1 MIGRDRARRRANV
14 AEPAASRRR
23 RVAAMPFIFVV
34 VFIDVLGIGIA
45 LPVLPLLVGEFT
57 ASRELQ
63 SYWYG
68 ALVVVYGVMQFFCA
82 PLLGALSDRFG
93 RRPLLLWSL
102 LGLGA
107 HFLLLALAPSLAW
120 MFVARVLGGTAGA
133 SFTVANAYASD
144 VSSAER
150 RAAAFG
156 LIGAAFGLGFI
167 FGPMIGG
174 LLGAA
179 DLRLP
184 FYAAAGLSLINA
196 IYGYLVVPESL
207 PSERRTSFS
216 LKRANPVSALF
227 ALVRHHE
234 VGNLVAVFALM
245 VLAQLILQVTWVL
258 YTNFRFGW
266 GPRDNGFALF
276 LVGLVATVVQGALLS
291 RLLQRFGEVRLAL
304 AGLAVGMIAYLCY
317 GLAQHDWMM
326 YAIIVGNFLSFAAGP
341 ALQAV
346 ISNAMGPSEQGITMG
361 ALNSINS
368 IMFVVAPAI
377 GTPLLAAVSH
387 LPPSDWKV
395 GTTFYLS
402 AILQVI
408 ALVLARRHFAVRRVE
423 RTA

>member
-1 MIGRDRARRRANV
+1 
-14 AEPAASRRR
+14 
-23 RVAAMPFIFVV
+23 MPFIFVV

-107 HFLLLALAPSLAW
+107 HFLLLALAPSLPW
-120 MFVARVLGGTAGA
+120 MFAARVLGGTAGA

-144 VSSAER
+144 VTASNR

-156 LIGAAFGLGFI
+156 LVGAAFGLGFI
-167 FGPMIGG
+167 FGPMLGG

-184 FYAAAGLSLINA
+184 FYAAAGLSLLNA
-196 IYGYLVVPESL
+196 AYGYFVVPESL
-207 PSERRTSFS
+207 PPDRRAPFS
-216 LKRANPVSALF
+216 IARANPLAALF
-227 ALVRHHE
+227 ALVRHRE
-234 VGNLVAVFALM
+234 IGSLVVVFALM

-258 YTNFRFGW
+258 YTNFRFDW

-276 LVGLVATVVQGALLS
+276 LVGLVAAVVQGALLA

-304 AGLAVGMIAYLCY
+304 AGLAVGMIAYLGY
-317 GLAQHDWMM
+317 GLAPHGWMM

-346 ISNAMGPSEQGITMG
+346 VSNAVGPAEQGVTMG

-368 IMFVVAPAI
+368 IMFVLAPAI
-377 GTPLLAAVSH
+377 GTPLLAQVAR
-387 LPPSDWKV
+387 LPPSDWRV
-395 GTTFYLS
+395 GATFFVS
-402 AILQVI
+402 AILQAI
-408 ALVLARRHFAVRRVE
+408 ALVLARRHFAYRRVASA
-423 RTA
+423 T

>member
-1 MIGRDRARRRANV
+1 
-14 AEPAASRRR
+14 
-23 RVAAMPFIFVV
+23 MPFIFVV

-68 ALVVVYGVMQFFCA
+68 ALVITYGVMQFFCA

-120 MFVARVLGGTAGA
+120 MFVARLLGGTAGA
-133 SFTVANAYASD
+133 SFAVANAYASD
-144 VSSAER
+144 VSSSDR

-156 LIGAAFGLGFI
+156 LVGAAFGLGFI
-167 FGPMIGG
+167 FGPMLGG

-184 FYAAAGLSLINA
+184 FYAAAALSLVNA
-196 IYGYLVVPESL
+196 AYGYFVVPESL
-207 PSERRTSFS
+207 PRERRTRFS
-216 LKRANPVSALF
+216 VAKANPLAALSKLVRHREIGSLVVVF
-227 ALVRHHE
+227 ALV
-234 VGNLVAVFALM
+234 

-276 LVGLVATVVQGALLS
+276 CVGLVASVVQGVLL
-291 RLLQRFGEVRLAL
+291 RRMLQRFGEVRLGL
-304 AGLAVGMIAYLCY
+304 AGLAVGMVAYLLY
-317 GLAQHDWMM
+317 GLAQQGWMM

-341 ALQAV
+341 ALQAIV
-346 ISNAMGPSEQGITMG
+346 SNAVGPGEQGVTMG

-377 GTPLLAAVSH
+377 GTPLLALVSH
-387 LPPSDWKV
+387 LSPSDWRV
-395 GTTFYLS
+395 GTTFFLS
-402 AILQVI
+402 ATLQ
-408 ALVLARRHFAVRRVE
+408 ALALLIARRHFAVRRVA
-423 RTA
+423 RAI

>member
-1 MIGRDRARRRANV
+1 
-14 AEPAASRRR
+14 
-23 RVAAMPFIFVV
+23 MPFIFVV

-63 SYWYG
+63 AYWYG
-68 ALVVVYGVMQFFCA
+68 ALVITYGVMQFFCA

-120 MFVARVLGGTAGA
+120 MFVARLFGGTAGA
-133 SFTVANAYASD
+133 SFAVANAYASD
-144 VSSAER
+144 VTSSDR

-156 LIGAAFGLGFI
+156 LVGAAFGLGFI
-167 FGPMIGG
+167 FGPMLGG
-174 LLGAA
+174 LLGAV

-184 FYAAAGLSLINA
+184 FYAAATLSLVNA
-196 IYGYLVVPESL
+196 TYGYFVVPESL
-207 PSERRTSFS
+207 PPERRTRFS
-216 LKRANPVSALF
+216 LAKANPLAALFKLIRHREIGSLVIVF
-227 ALVRHHE
+227 ALV
-234 VGNLVAVFALM
+234 

-276 LVGLVATVVQGALLS
+276 CVGLVATVVQGVLL
-291 RLLQRFGEVRLAL
+291 RRMLRRFGEVRLGL
-304 AGLAVGMIAYLCY
+304 AGLAVGVVAYLLY
-317 GLAQHDWMM
+317 GLAQQGWMM

-346 ISNAMGPSEQGITMG
+346 VSNAVGPSEQGVTMG

-368 IMFVVAPAI
+368 IMFVVAPPI
-377 GTPLLAAVSH
+377 GTPLLAVVSH
-387 LPPSDWKV
+387 LSPSDWRV
-395 GTTFYLS
+395 GTTFFLS
-402 AILQVI
+402 AILQ
-408 ALVLARRHFAVRRVE
+408 ALALFIARRHFAVQRVA
-423 RTA
+423 RAT